1 MIAAYIPAES
11 CMFAVLPAPASRGRD
26 RQRELTYAFEGILPL
41 PIDECQ
47 IAFAI
52 NGAEVIG
59 CACKR
64 AALMPMRLKHEIVTP
79 NRIPE
84 WLGVSEPERCLKQL
98 NLLRGEMRSQ
108 IRQRRM
114 RTTLRLVSGIMCVI
128 SVLVVYESQQR
139 LRMWSQQSITVR
151 EDIKALYDG
160 VLPSGEQSTQPDAIR
175 FATVL
180 NELARTRTGAG
191 PQHHED
197 LVADLAYLLAQW
209 PSDSQAQLQQI
220 RLDAS
225 TAQLSVSFPD
235 NDRALSILDYLTD
248 LEGWDVRSRDMQPTQ
263 DRVILNVHIAR
274 SDKGL
279 SDA

>member
-1 MIAAYIPAES
+1 
-11 CMFAVLPAPASRGRD
+11 MFAVLPAPASRGRD
-26 RQRELTYAFEGILPL
+26 RQRELTYAFEGMLPL

-52 NGAEVIG
+52 NGTEVIG
-59 CACKR
+59 CACER
-64 AALMPMRLKHEIVTP
+64 SALMPMRQNHEIVTP
-79 NRIPE
+79 SRLPE

-108 IRQRRM
+108 IRQSRM
-114 RTTLRLVSGIMCVI
+114 RTTLKLVSGIMCVI
-128 SVLVVYESQQR
+128 TVLVVYMSQQR
-139 LRMWSQQSITVR
+139 LRMLSQQSITVR
-151 EDIKALYDG
+151 EDIQALYDG
-160 VLPSGEQSTQPDAIR
+160 VLPSDEQSTQPDAIR

-197 LVADLAYLLAQW
+197 LVADLAYILAQW

-225 TAQLSVSFPD
+225 TAQLSVSVPD

-248 LEGWDVRSRDMQPTQ
+248 LDGWDVRSRDMHPTQ
-263 DRVILNVHIAR
+263 DRVNLNVQIAR
-274 SDKGL
+274 SDKEL
-279 SDA
+279 PDA